1 MAMSE
6 IGRRNSQIDDKG
18 CGRKRA
24 AVRLAASPLAWIAA
38 FAALAVAGLMLP
50 LRLPLGPNAWDTVVY
65 LDAIQR
71 IGAGQVPTIDF
82 FAPIGPLGFYLAAGL
97 DAIFPN
103 AQPMLL
109 INWALLPILLP
120 TLALLATEVSR
131 RSRPQALALVLP
143 FLLFAALPINLHG
156 LYPSPGF
163 DGYGFYNRHAALLLY
178 LLIATLIFVPRRGLR
193 IGLVAVLMLALFL
206 TKVTGAV
213 SGTLLVGYATLS
225 GRMRFRDAVIAAGL
239 VILALGVLE
248 LATGLSSAYLIDIL
262 TLLGLNT
269 GTLLPR
275 FLTVASVKFNVIGP
289 SLLLLAALAYASW
302 RDGLPA
308 TLAGWRALTDAPVG
322 WFAAG
327 LVALALF
334 ETQNTG
340 SLEFIG
346 LWPIVL
352 PLILDWWER
361 REDRMRPLVLGLALA
376 ATLPSAVI
384 CLERG
389 MRAAM
394 GAATYVALDV
404 PDLGPLG
411 RVSMKP
417 DIATRAAAML
427 EHYATQPEGYRD
439 LIRRDIL
446 PSYTLYSEI
455 DYQATWMLEIQQA
468 ITAIRSWESANKRE
482 LNGFFTFDF
491 VDPLNYLLQRA
502 PPRVVPVGVDPGRS
516 TPELQPGTLEAL
528 GQTDAILMPKCPVTT
543 PREMIRDHFAA
554 ALEGRERI
562 ALASCWDMYL
572 RK

>member
-6 IGRRNSQIDDKG
+6 IGRENSPIDGKDFIGKG
-18 CGRKRA
+18 A
-24 AVRLAASPLAWIAA
+24 AMRLAGSPLAWIVA
-38 FAALAVAGLMLP
+38 FAALAVAALILP

-71 IGAGQVPTIDF
+71 IGLGQVPTIDF

-97 DAIFPN
+97 DAIFPD

-109 INWALLPILLP
+109 INWALLPIMLP
-120 TLALLATEVSR
+120 VLALLAGEVAR

-163 DGYGFYNRHAALLLY
+163 DGYGFYNRHVALQLY
-178 LLIATLIFVPRRGLR
+178 LLIAVLLFVPRRSLQ
-193 IGLVAVLMLALFL
+193 ISLVAVLMLALFL

-225 GRMRFRDAVIAAGL
+225 GRMRFRDALIAAGL

-248 LATGLSSAYLIDIL
+248 LATGLSSAYIIDIL

-289 SLLLLAALAYASW
+289 SLILLAVLAYASW

-308 TLAGWRALTDAPVG
+308 TLAGWRALADAPIG

-327 LVALALF
+327 LFALALF

-346 LWPIVL
+346 LWPILL

-361 REDRMRPLVLGLALA
+361 RDDRMRPVFLVLALA
-376 ATLPSAVI
+376 VSLPSAVI
-384 CLERG
+384 CMERG
-389 MRAAM
+389 MRAVM
-394 GAATYVALDV
+394 GGATYVALDV

-417 DIATRAAAML
+417 DIAARAAAML
-427 EHYATQPEGYRD
+427 DHYATQPEGYRD

-446 PSYTLYSEI
+446 PSYILYSEI

-468 ITAIRSWESANKRE
+468 VTAIKAWESANKRE

-491 VDPLNYLLQRA
+491 VDPLNVLLQRT
-502 PPRVVPVGVDPGRS
+502 PPRIVPVGVDPGRS
-516 TPELQPGTLEAL
+516 TPDLQPGTIEAL
-528 GQTDAILMPKCPVTT
+528 RQTDALLMPKCPVTT
-543 PREMIRDHFAA
+543 PREMIRSHFAA

-562 ALASCWDMYL
+562 ALAPCWDMYL

>member
-6 IGRRNSQIDDKG
+6 IGTENSQIDGKDFIGKG
-18 CGRKRA
+18 A
-24 AVRLAASPLAWIAA
+24 AMRLAGSPLAWIVA
-38 FAALAVAGLMLP
+38 FAALAVAALILP

-71 IGAGQVPTIDF
+71 IGLGQVPTIDF
-82 FAPIGPLGFYLAAGL
+82 FAPIGPLGFYFAAGL
-97 DAIFPN
+97 DAVFPD

-109 INWALLPILLP
+109 INWALLPIMLP
-120 TLALLATEVSR
+120 VLALLAGEVAR

-163 DGYGFYNRHAALLLY
+163 DGYGFYNRHVALQLY
-178 LLIATLIFVPRRGLR
+178 LLIAALLFVPRRSLQ
-193 IGLVAVLMLALFL
+193 IALVAVLMLTLFL

-225 GRMRFRDAVIAAGL
+225 GRMRFRDAIIAAGL
-239 VILALGVLE
+239 VFLALGVLE
-248 LATGLSSAYLIDIL
+248 LATGLSSAYIIDIL

-289 SLLLLAALAYASW
+289 SLLLLAVLAYASW

-308 TLAGWRALTDAPVG
+308 TLAGWRALADAPIG

-327 LVALALF
+327 LFALALF

-346 LWPIVL
+346 LWPILL

-361 REDRMRPLVLGLALA
+361 RNDRMRPVVLVLTLAVS
-376 ATLPSAVI
+376 LPSAVI
-384 CLERG
+384 CMERG
-389 MRAAM
+389 MRAVM
-394 GAATYVALDV
+394 GGATYVALDV

-411 RVSMKP
+411 RISVKP
-417 DIATRAAAML
+417 DIAARAAAML
-427 EHYATQPEGYRD
+427 DHYATQPEGYRD

-446 PSYTLYSEI
+446 PSYILYSEI

-468 ITAIRSWESANKRE
+468 ITAIKAWEAANKRE

-491 VDPLNYLLQRA
+491 VDPLNYLLQRM

-516 TPELQPGTLEAL
+516 TPDLQPGTIEAL
-528 GQTDAILMPKCPVTT
+528 RQTDAMLMPKCPVTT
-543 PREMIRDHFAA
+543 PREMIRSHFAA

-562 ALASCWDMYL
+562 ALAPCWDMYL

>member
-6 IGRRNSQIDDKG
+6 IGRRNSQVDGKG
-18 CGRKRA
+18 FDGRGTM
-24 AVRLAASPLAWIAA
+24 VRVAGSPLAWIAA
-38 FAALAVAGLMLP
+38 FTALAVAGLILP

-71 IGAGQVPTIDF
+71 IGLGQVPTIDF
-82 FAPIGPLGFYLAAGL
+82 FAPVGPLGFYLAAGL
-97 DAIFPN
+97 DTLFPH

-109 INWALLPILLP
+109 INWALLPIALP
-120 TLALLATEVSR
+120 VLALLAREASR
-131 RSRPQALALVLP
+131 RSRSQALALALP
-143 FLLFAALPINLHG
+143 FLLFAALPINLHA

-163 DGYGFYNRHAALLLY
+163 DGYGFYNRHVALLLY
-178 LLIATLIFVPRRGLR
+178 LLIATLIFVPRRSLQ
-193 IGLVAVLMLALFL
+193 IALVAVLMLALFL

-225 GRMRFRDAVIAAGL
+225 GRMRFRDAAAAAGL
-239 VILALGVLE
+239 VLLALGMLE
-248 LATGLSSAYLIDIL
+248 LATGLSSAYVIDIL

-289 SLLLLAALAYASW
+289 SLLLLAALAYARW

-308 TLAGWRALTDAPVG
+308 TLAGWRTLADAPIG

-327 LVALALF
+327 LFALALF

-346 LWPIVL
+346 LWPILL
-352 PLILDWWER
+352 PLLADWWER
-361 REDRMRPLVLGLALA
+361 REDRLRPLVLVLTLAVA
-376 ATLPSAVI
+376 LPSAII
-384 CLERG
+384 CIERS
-389 MRAAM
+389 MRAVMSAP
-394 GAATYVALDV
+394 TYIALDV

-411 RVSMKP
+411 RISVKP
-417 DIATRAAAML
+417 DIAARAAAML
-427 EHYATQPEGYRD
+427 DHYATQPEGYRD

-446 PSYTLYSEI
+446 PSYILYSEI

-468 ITAIRSWESANKRE
+468 VTAIKAWESANKRE

-491 VDPLNYLLQRA
+491 VDPLNVLLQRT

-516 TPELQPGTLEAL
+516 TPDLQPGTLEAL
-528 GQTDAILMPKCPVTT
+528 GQTDALLMPKCPVTT
-543 PREMIRDHFAA
+543 PREMIRSHFAA

-562 ALASCWDMYL
+562 ALAPCWDMYL

>member
-1 MAMSE
+1 MSE
-6 IGRRNSQIDDKG
+6 IGRRNSQVDGKG
-18 CGRKRA
+18 FDSRGTV
-24 AVRLAASPLAWIAA
+24 VRVAGSPLAWIAA
-38 FAALAVAGLMLP
+38 FTALAVAGLILP

-71 IGAGQVPTIDF
+71 IGLGQVPTIDF
-82 FAPIGPLGFYLAAGL
+82 FAPVGPLGFYLAAGL
-97 DAIFPN
+97 DALFPH

-109 INWALLPILLP
+109 INWALLPIALP
-120 TLALLATEVSR
+120 VLALLAREVSR

-143 FLLFAALPINLHG
+143 FLLFAALPINLHA

-163 DGYGFYNRHAALLLY
+163 DGYGFYNRHVALLLY
-178 LLIATLIFVPRRGLR
+178 LLIATLIFVPRRGLQ
-193 IGLVAVLMLALFL
+193 IALVAVLMLALFL

-225 GRMRFRDAVIAAGL
+225 GRMRFRDAVAAAGL
-239 VILALGVLE
+239 VLLALGVLE
-248 LATGLSSAYLIDIL
+248 LATGLSSAYVIDIL

-289 SLLLLAALAYASW
+289 SLLLLAALAYATW

-308 TLAGWRALTDAPVG
+308 TLGGWRVLADAPIG
-322 WFAAG
+322 WFAAS
-327 LVALALF
+327 LFALALF

-346 LWPIVL
+346 LWPILL
-352 PLILDWWER
+352 PLLASWWER
-361 REDRMRPLVLGLALA
+361 REDRLRPLVLVLALA
-376 ATLPSAVI
+376 VTLPSAVI

-389 MRAAM
+389 MRALLSAP
-394 GAATYVALDV
+394 TYVALDA

-411 RVSMKP
+411 RISVKP
-417 DIATRAAAML
+417 DIAARAAAML

-446 PSYTLYSEI
+446 PSYILYSEI

-468 ITAIRSWESANKRE
+468 VTAIKAWESANKRE

-491 VDPLNYLLQRA
+491 VDPLNRLLERT

-516 TPELQPGTLEAL
+516 TPDLQPGTLEAL
-528 GQTDAILMPKCPVTT
+528 GQTDALLMPKCPVTT
-543 PREMIRDHFAA
+543 PREMIRSHFAA

-562 ALASCWDMYL
+562 ALAPCWDMYL

>member
-1 MAMSE
+1 MSE
-6 IGRRNSQIDDKG
+6 IGTENSQVDGKDFIGKG
-18 CGRKRA
+18 A
-24 AVRLAASPLAWIAA
+24 AMRLAGSPLAWIVA
-38 FAALAVAGLMLP
+38 FAALAVAALILP

-71 IGAGQVPTIDF
+71 IGLGQVPTVDF

-97 DAIFPN
+97 DALFPH

-109 INWALLPILLP
+109 INWALLPIMLP
-120 TLALLATEVSR
+120 VLALLAGEVAR

-163 DGYGFYNRHAALLLY
+163 DGYGFYNRHVALQLY
-178 LLIATLIFVPRRGLR
+178 LLIATLLFVPRRSLQ
-193 IGLVAVLMLALFL
+193 IALVAVLMLTLFL

-225 GRMRFRDAVIAAGL
+225 GRMRFRDATIAAGL

-248 LATGLSSAYLIDIL
+248 LATGLSSAYIIDIL

-289 SLLLLAALAYASW
+289 SLVLLAVLAYASW

-308 TLAGWRALTDAPVG
+308 TLAGWRALADAPIG

-327 LVALALF
+327 LFALALF

-346 LWPIVL
+346 LWPILL

-361 REDRMRPLVLGLALA
+361 RNDRMRPVVLVLTLAVS
-376 ATLPSAVI
+376 LPSAVI
-384 CLERG
+384 CMERG
-389 MRAAM
+389 MRAVM
-394 GAATYVALDV
+394 GGATYVALDV

-411 RVSMKP
+411 RISVKP
-417 DIATRAAAML
+417 DIAARAAAML
-427 EHYATQPEGYRD
+427 DHYATQPEGYRD

-446 PSYTLYSEI
+446 PSYILYSEI

-468 ITAIRSWESANKRE
+468 VTAIKAWEAANKRE

-491 VDPLNYLLQRA
+491 VDPLNVLLQRT

-516 TPELQPGTLEAL
+516 TPDLQPGTLEAL

-543 PREMIRDHFAA
+543 PREMIRSHFAA

-562 ALASCWDMYL
+562 ALAPCWDMYL